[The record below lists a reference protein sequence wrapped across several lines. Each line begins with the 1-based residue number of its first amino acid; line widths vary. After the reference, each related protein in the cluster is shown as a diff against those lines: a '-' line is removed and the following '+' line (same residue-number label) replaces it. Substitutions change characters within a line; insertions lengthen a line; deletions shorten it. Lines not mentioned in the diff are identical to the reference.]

1 MLTQQI
7 NVARL
12 YYTIRLLRYS
22 LTDDDNPYIAR
33 FLGFSVYLSNTTN
46 YKDGVLCVEDSQY
59 TRSSIPNLV
68 YISCPY
74 NGRYIIYS
82 NNRTQS
88 SIPDGYSE
96 YAFNEL
102 CEVEVYGKIHYRIY
116 TKQMLIF
123 CILKLVGSFCCLQ
136 LDMLKIHLCRFVNVL
151 YIVFNKN
158 VSVLIV
164 LFSNEFKGCATPGFN
179 GKRCSSPC
187 PTNCLNGHCN
197 RRGECLGCI
206 RGHQGVRCDKGQS
219 LFVCLFQSLCL
230 SLSPHYLSFCES
242 VFLCQA
248 HSLSVYLSFQ
258 LYLSLYTFL
267 CLAVFLSLSVTLS
280 FTVVYYLSLSN
291 SLSLISVS
299 LSPSLCFSTSLSHSL
314 LNICLRDIR
323 YF

>member
-1 MLTQQI
+1 MLTQLI

-12 YYTIRLLRYS
+12 YYTIRLLLYS

-46 YKDGVLCVEDSQY
+46 YEDGVLCVEDSQY
-59 TRSSIPNLV
+59 TRSSIPNPV

-74 NGRYIIYS
+74 NGRYVIYS

-116 TKQMLIF
+116 TKQMLIV

-136 LDMLKIHLCRFVNVL
+136 LDMLKIHLCRFVHVL

-164 LFSNEFKGCATPGFN
+164 LFSNEFKDCATPGFN

-219 LFVCLFQSLCL
+219 LFVCLFQCFCL
-230 SLSPHYLSFCES
+230 SLSHHYLSFYVS
-242 VFLCQA
+242 VSLCQA
-248 HSLSVYLSFQ
+248 YSLSVYLSP
-258 LYLSLYTFL
+258 
-267 CLAVFLSLSVTLS
+267 CISLSIS
-280 FTVVYYLSLSN
+280 F
-291 SLSLISVS
+291 SVS
-299 LSPSLCFSTSLSHSL
+299 LSFSLSLSRSFSLCRFISFSVYL
-314 LNICLRDIR
+314 
-323 YF
+323 